1 MKYSNYLAK
10 NLKLKGYTHCMFVA
24 GGNIMHLLDS
34 SRSQFKMIP
43 FVHEVGAAIAC
54 EYFNEFNFRNNIK
67 DRAFVLVTAGPGI
80 TNALTGV
87 AGSFLES
94 RELLI
99 IGGQVKKDD
108 LKKNYQR
115 QNGIQEIDGISISRK
130 ITKNSTRIIDPILGN
145 DLDNLIN
152 ESSCGRKGPVF
163 LEIPL
168 DVQAK
173 KIINQPKRKKITS
186 VYNKS
191 NLNQHKN
198 KVKKL
203 IANSKRP
210 ILLLGGGVNTSQIKR
225 FKSLSKSLSIP
236 MQTTWNGITNVSS
249 ENNLFF
255 GRPNTWGQR
264 YANIIIQ
271 QADVIIAVGTGLGL
285 QQTGFNHKLF
295 GKKAKII
302 HVNIDKVE
310 LERNHPKKNIKV
322 LEDGNKFISF
332 LLANIKKNSNWSEW
346 VDYCFEIKKHFPLI
360 EKNVTGRKF
369 VSPFNFINKLSKL
382 LDKNDVFIPCSS
394 GGAFTSSMQA
404 FEQKEGQTII
414 TNKGLASMG
423 YGLSGAI
430 GCSLANRNKRVIL
443 VEGDGGFAQNLQ
455 ELGTVKINKL
465 NLKII
470 IFYDNGYASI
480 RMTQK
485 SYFGGEYIGCDESS
499 GLGMPDFKLLA
510 QAYGLNYEKIKPAD
524 VKDSF
529 KLIKI
534 LDKKGPSIIVV
545 PIDPEQTYFPKIT
558 SRITKDGNMESNPI
572 HLMSPEVDE
581 LSYNKFFKHV

>member
-1 MKYSNYLAK
+1 MKYSDYLAK
-10 NLKLKGYTHCMFVA
+10 ELKQSGYTYCMFVA

-80 TNALTGV
+80 TNAITGL

-108 LKKNYQR
+108 LKKNQQR
-115 QNGIQEIDGISISRK
+115 QNGIQEIDGVSICK
-130 ITKNSTRIIDPILGN
+130 HITKNSTRILKPILGQDFYN
-145 DLDNLIN
+145 IIN
-152 ESSCGRKGPVF
+152 ESSSGRKGPVF

-173 KIINQPKRKKITS
+173 KISNEAPRKTT
-186 VYNKS
+186 NFNFQS
-191 NLNQHKN
+191 NLHSHKN
-198 KVKKL
+198 KLKKL
-203 IANSKRP
+203 IVSSKRP
-210 ILLLGGGVNTSQIKR
+210 IMLLGGGVNTSQIKG
-225 FKSLSKSLSIP
+225 FKLLSKSLNIP
-236 MQTTWNGITNVSS
+236 IQTSWNGIMNISS

-295 GKKAKII
+295 GKKAKIV
-302 HVNIDKVE
+302 HVNIDQIE
-310 LERNHPKKNIKV
+310 LDRNHPIKHMKI

-332 LLANIKKNSNWSEW
+332 LLKSIKRDPEWSDWVNYCLEIKKN
-346 VDYCFEIKKHFPLI
+346 FPLL
-360 EKNVTGRKF
+360 EKNVTGKEF
-369 VSPFNFINKLSKL
+369 VSPFYFVNQLSKT

-404 FEQKEGQTII
+404 FDQKEGQTII

-443 VEGDGGFAQNLQ
+443 LEGDGGFTQNLQ

-470 IFYDNGYASI
+470 IFFDNGYASI

-485 SYFGGEYIGCDESS
+485 SYFGGDYIGCDELS

-510 QAYGLNYEKIKPAD
+510 HAYGLNYEKIKSSD
-524 VKDSF
+524 MKDIS
-529 KLIKI
+529 KLKKI

-558 SRITKDGNMESNPI
+558 SRITKNGSMESNPI
-572 HLMSPEVDE
+572 HLMSPEVDH
-581 LSYNKFFKHV
+581 LRYNKFFKYI

>member
-1 MKYSNYLAK
+1 MKYSDYLAK
-10 NLKLKGYTHCMFVA
+10 DLKQKGYTHCMFVA

-34 SRSQFKMIP
+34 SRSHFKMIP

-54 EYFNEFNFRNNIK
+54 EYFNEFNSRNNVK

-80 TNALTGV
+80 TNAITGV

-94 RELLI
+94 RELLV

-108 LKKNYQR
+108 LKKNQQR
-115 QNGIQEIDGISISRK
+115 QNGIQEIDGVSICKK
-130 ITKNSTRIIDPILGN
+130 ITKNSTRILNPIMGSH
-145 DLDNLIN
+145 LDNLIN
-152 ESSCGRKGPVF
+152 ESCSERKGPVF

-173 KIINQPKRKKITS
+173 KIRIESSYKKTVNSNFQSNLHLHKNKLKKITE
-186 VYNKS
+186 
-191 NLNQHKN
+191 
-198 KVKKL
+198 
-203 IANSKRP
+203 NSKRP
-210 ILLLGGGVNTSQIKR
+210 ILLLGSGVNTSQIKR
-225 FKSLSKSLSIP
+225 FKSLSKSLNIP
-236 MQTTWNGITNVSS
+236 IQTTWNGIMNISS

-271 QADVIIAVGTGLGL
+271 QADLIIAVGTSLGM
-285 QQTGFNHKLF
+285 QQTGFNHKSF
-295 GKKAKII
+295 GKKAKIV
-302 HVNIDKVE
+302 HVNIDKIE
-310 LERNHPKKNIKV
+310 LDRNHPKKNIRV
-322 LEDGNKFISF
+322 LEDGNKFLSF
-332 LLANIKKNSNWSEW
+332 FLTSIKKNPYWSDW
-346 VDYCFEIKKHFPLI
+346 VSYCWDIKKNFPLL
-360 EKNVTGRKF
+360 EKNKTGKKF
-369 VSPFNFINKLSKL
+369 VSPFYFVNQLSKA

-404 FEQKEGQTII
+404 FDQKEGQTII

-430 GCSLANRNKRVIL
+430 GCSLANKNKRVIL
-443 VEGDGGFAQNLQ
+443 VEGDGGFTQNLQ

-465 NLKII
+465 NLKIV
-470 IFYDNGYASI
+470 IFHDNGYASI

-510 QAYGLNYEKIKPAD
+510 QAYGLNYEKISKSD
-524 VKDSF
+524 VKDIF
-529 KLIKI
+529 KLKKI
-534 LDKKGPSIIVV
+534 LDKKGSSIIVV

-558 SRITKDGNMESNPI
+558 SRITKNGSMESNPI
-572 HLMSPEVDE
+572 HIMTPEVND
-581 LSYNKFFKHV
+581 LSYNRFFKYI

>member
-1 MKYSNYLAK
+1 MKYSDYLARELK
-10 NLKLKGYTHCMFVA
+10 NNGYTHCMFVA

-34 SRSQFKMIP
+34 SRAKFKMVP

-54 EYFNEFNFRNNIK
+54 EYFNEFNSRNNIK

-80 TNALTGV
+80 TNAITGI

-94 RELLI
+94 RELLV

-108 LKKNYQR
+108 LKSKLQR
-115 QNGIQEIDGISISRK
+115 QNGIQEIDGVSICKK
-130 ITKNSTRIIDPILGN
+130 ITKSSIRIKEPIKGN
-145 DLDNLIN
+145 DLYKLIN
-152 ESSCGRKGPVF
+152 QSSFGRKGPVF

-168 DVQAK
+168 DIQAK
-173 KIINQPKRKKITS
+173 KVHIESMLKKKTS
-186 VYNKS
+186 LKYIS
-191 NLNQHKN
+191 NLNIHKN
-198 KVKKL
+198 EIKKL
-203 IANSKRP
+203 VSNSKRP
-210 ILLLGGGVNTSQIKR
+210 ILLLGGGVNTIQIKK
-225 FKSLSKSLSIP
+225 FKSLSKKLNIP
-236 MQTTWNGITNVSS
+236 IQTTWNGIMNISS
-249 ENNLFF
+249 KNNLFF

-271 QADVIIAVGTGLGL
+271 QADLIIAVGTSLSL

-302 HVNIDKVE
+302 HVNIDKTE
-310 LERNHPKKNIKV
+310 LDRNHPKKYLKI

-332 LLANIKKNSNWSEW
+332 LFTSLKTYDHSEW
-346 VDYCFEIKKHFPLI
+346 VKYCKLIKEKFPIL
-360 EKNVTGRKF
+360 EKNNTGKGF
-369 VSPFNFINKLSKL
+369 VSPFYFINQLSKSL
-382 LDKNDVFIPCSS
+382 ESKDVFIPCSS

-404 FEQKEGQTII
+404 FDQKEGQTII

-430 GCSLANRNKRVIL
+430 GCCLADKKKRVVL
-443 VEGDGGFAQNLQ
+443 VEGDGGFTQNLQ

-485 SYFGGEYIGCDESS
+485 SYFGGDYIGCDESS
-499 GLGMPDFKLLA
+499 GLGMPDFKILA
-510 QAYGLNYEKIKPAD
+510 QAYGLSYEKVKPSD
-524 VKDSF
+524 VKNVD
-529 KLIKI
+529 KLKNI
-534 LDKKGPSIIVV
+534 LGKNGPSIIVV

-558 SRITKDGNMESNPI
+558 SKITKNGSMESNPI
-572 HLMSPEVDE
+572 HDMSPKVDN
-581 LSYNKFFKHV
+581 LSYNSFFKYI